1 MRRLAF
7 ALALVC
13 TASAGSLRA
22 AAATP
27 PTANVT
33 VGIVNAISDAP
44 IFIAEKKGYFAD
56 EGLVVTTKAFPS
68 AANMVAPLGA
78 GQLDVGAGSVSAGL
92 YNAVGRGIKLRV
104 VADKA
109 SSQPGYGVNEL
120 LISKA
125 AMSSGRFK
133 TTKDLKG
140 LKIAMNGQGV
150 TNQVTLNDILKA
162 AGLKYADVQTV
173 DLSFPEH
180 VVALSNGAVDGGVTT
195 EPSATAAIA
204 DGSAVKIVGDD
215 AVFPGHQIANLL
227 YSDVFIQ
234 DRRDVGMRF
243 MRAYLRAVRFYN
255 DALNHG
261 KLAGPNAPE
270 VINIITESTAVK
282 DAALLRAIT
291 PNGCDPNGRVNV
303 ASLQH
308 DLDFYR
314 EHGYVENAVT
324 VESVVDNSFVEA
336 ALKSLGRYH
345 PKAGAGK

>member
-1 MRRLAF
+1 
-7 ALALVC
+7 
-13 TASAGSLRA
+13 
-22 AAATP
+22 
-27 PTANVT
+27 
-33 VGIVNAISDAP
+33 
-44 IFIAEKKGYFAD
+44 
-56 EGLVVTTKAFPS
+56 
-68 AANMVAPLGA
+68 
-78 GQLDVGAGSVSAGL
+78 
-92 YNAVGRGIKLRV
+92 
-104 VADKA
+104 
-109 SSQPGYGVNEL
+109 
-120 LISKA
+120 
-125 AMSSGRFK
+125 
-133 TTKDLKG
+133 
-140 LKIAMNGQGV
+140 
-150 TNQVTLNDILKA
+150 VTLNDILKA